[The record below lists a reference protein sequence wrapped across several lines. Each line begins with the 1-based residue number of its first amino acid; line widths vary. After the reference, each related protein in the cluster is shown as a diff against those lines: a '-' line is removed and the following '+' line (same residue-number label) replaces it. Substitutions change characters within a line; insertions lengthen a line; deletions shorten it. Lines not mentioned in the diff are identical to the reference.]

1 MLVVS
6 RAAVQATDAS
16 RAASP
21 PPQVPNAVVLDTAC
35 AWFGATVVWAGFVR
49 WTVWNTLFL
58 LFIIQAHSAN
68 PARCKYWRES
78 AGRLCSIHFLT
89 RT

>member
-1 MLVVS
+1 M
-6 RAAVQATDAS
+6 
-16 RAASP
+16 
-21 PPQVPNAVVLDTAC
+21 PNAVVLDTAC